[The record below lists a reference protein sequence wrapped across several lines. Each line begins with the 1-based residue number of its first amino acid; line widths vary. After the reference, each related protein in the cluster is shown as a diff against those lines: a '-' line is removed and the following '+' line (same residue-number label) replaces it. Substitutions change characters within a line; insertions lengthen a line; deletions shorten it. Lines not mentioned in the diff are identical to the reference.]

1 MIMRRQNP
9 DSQDRLK
16 FFKRG
21 IRFLPFLF
29 TLGNAF
35 FGFCSIAF
43 AIEGERVAAIYCIFI
58 AALMDALD
66 GRVARLMK
74 VESDLGVEMDSLC
87 DAISFCLAP
96 AFLVYVWSL
105 REFGFFGIIIC
116 SIFLLS
122 GIVRLA
128 RFNLL
133 HNEQSVFF
141 IGLPTTIAGCFVATI
156 LLNASMIASK
166 ILYKQW
172 SAIGMAIVILILSW
186 LMVST
191 IPFPAFKKKKLRI
204 KRHYHITGA
213 IVLFAVIA
221 VMKLEVFL
229 LILFMG
235 YFLLS
240 VCYRLLNKEKFY
252 E

>member
-1 MIMRRQNP
+1 MARRQ
-9 DSQDRLK
+9 SRRLQ

-43 AIEGERVAAIYCIFI
+43 AIEGERIAAIYCVFL

-105 REFGFFGIIIC
+105 RYFGFFGIVIG
-116 SIFLLS
+116 SIFLLA
-122 GIVRLA
+122 GILRLA

-156 LLNASMIASK
+156 LLNAQDAV
-166 ILYKQW
+166 YKPW
-172 SAIGMAIVILILSW
+172 FAGAIAIVLVALSW

-191 IPFPAFKKKKLRI
+191 IPFPAFKRGSLRV
-204 KRHYHITGA
+204 KRHYPIVAA
-213 IVLFAVIA
+213 IVLFAVMA
-221 VMKLEVFL
+221 VLKLEVLLLLLFL
-229 LILFMG
+229 G
-235 YFLLS
+235 YFVLAML
-240 VCYRLLNKEKFY
+240 YRLKMRNCDE
-252 E
+252 